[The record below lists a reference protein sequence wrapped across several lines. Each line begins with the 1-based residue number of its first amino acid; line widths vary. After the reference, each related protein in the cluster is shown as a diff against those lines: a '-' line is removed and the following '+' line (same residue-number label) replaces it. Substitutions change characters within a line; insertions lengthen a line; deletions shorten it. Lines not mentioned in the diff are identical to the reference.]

1 MSANSTHVTVTINGK
16 LYELAPGVHPVED
29 LKKKAGIAAADT
41 LDQDVNNVLKP
52 LPQDG
57 SVTIAGGEIFV
68 SFPAEVHITVDGKE
82 YKIKRGTE
90 LIATIKKIANV
101 PAAYQLDQDI
111 NGVLTPLDQNGS
123 VTINGGEVFVGF
135 PATGSSS

>member
-1 MSANSTHVTVTINGK
+1 MSATNVTVTINGK
-16 LYELAPGVHPVED
+16 FYELTPGVHTVAD
-29 LKKKAGIAAADT
+29 IKKKAAIHATDR
-41 LDQDVNNVLKP
+41 LDQDVNNVLTP
-52 LPQDG
+52 LQQDG
-57 SVTIAGGEIFV
+57 AVTIVGGEVFV
-68 SFPAEVHITVDGKE
+68 SFPAEVHIVVDGKE
-82 YKIKRGTE
+82 YKIKRGPE
-90 LIATIKKIANV
+90 LVSTIKRIANV